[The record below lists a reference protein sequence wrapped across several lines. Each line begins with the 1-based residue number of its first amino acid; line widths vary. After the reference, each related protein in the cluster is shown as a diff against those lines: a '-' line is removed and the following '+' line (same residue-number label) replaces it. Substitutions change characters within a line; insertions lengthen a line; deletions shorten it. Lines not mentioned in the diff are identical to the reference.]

1 MRPGLKTL
9 LAAVLVAALVVP
21 AATATPGNGNGGN
34 GGGKPSSAGASSD
47 HGGGKPSWAGQ
58 GQAKKAEKAAAR
70 AEKAAAKAAAKAARA
85 QGKADRAE
93 ARSPAGAART
103 SGKPDLSNLD
113 ELTPEDLEGLNPAWT
128 CKVERALSGDSFAED
143 YGTNENDANAFGMC
157 VSDEAHER
165 DGVSEDA
172 VEAFCEPAAEGEGA
186 PEGEGDE
193 GTPEDAEAALC
204 AEDTES
210 ETTETESESLADL
223 LAGVNLDDSEDE
235 GSDAVAGEEGEAGE
249 DDEGSEEQDSIL
261 AMLRSLF

>member
-21 AATATPGNGNGGN
+21 AATAQPGNGNGGN

-47 HGGGKPSWAGQ
+47 HGGGKPPWGGQ
-58 GQAKKAEKAAAR
+58 GQAEKAAAR

-85 QGKADRAE
+85 QAKADRAE
-93 ARSPAGAART
+93 ARSATGAART

-186 PEGEGDE
+186 PE
-193 GTPEDAEAALC
+193 
-204 AEDTES
+204 
-210 ETTETESESLADL
+210 
-223 LAGVNLDDSEDE
+223 
-235 GSDAVAGEEGEAGE
+235 
-249 DDEGSEEQDSIL
+249 
-261 AMLRSLF
+261 